1 MLELPLHLVCEVK
14 YKYKQIKDEIA
25 LGATQGVS
33 VLSNTNTNTNI
44 WREPYVG
51 ATPRACQCCLLK
63 AIDCDSRL
71 SNYQLI
77 SQLSATIITFVIVL
91 VVLALV
97 RVLVFVMLV
106 FVLVVLVLVFVMLVL
121 VFVLVVLVMIVI
133 RVSQTIN

>member
-1 MLELPLHLVCEVK
+1 M
-14 YKYKQIKDEIA
+14 
-25 LGATQGVS
+25 S

-44 WREPYVG
+44 WRGPCVR

-77 SQLSATIITFVIVL
+77 SQLAATIITFVIVL
-91 VVLALV
+91 VVL
-97 RVLVFVMLV
+97 VFVGMLVLV
-106 FVLVVLVLVFVMLVL
+106 FVLVLVL
-121 VFVLVVLVMIVI
+121 VLVVLVMIVI